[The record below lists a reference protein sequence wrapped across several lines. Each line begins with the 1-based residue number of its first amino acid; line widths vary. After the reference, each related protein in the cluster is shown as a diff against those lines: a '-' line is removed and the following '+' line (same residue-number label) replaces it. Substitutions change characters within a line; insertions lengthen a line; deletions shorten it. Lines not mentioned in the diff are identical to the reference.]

1 MRKFYYLNNTIGKT
15 DVIPFDIISIISN
28 EKYQFSIMQK
38 ILYYLNSIFSRLKNR
53 FEYYLNN
60 IKIPS
65 MKI

>member
-1 MRKFYYLNNTIGKT
+1 MIKFYYLNNTIGKA

-28 EKYQFSIMQK
+28 EKYQFSIMRK
-38 ILYYLNSIFSRLKNR
+38 ILYYF
-53 FEYYLNN
+53 NN